1 MMIKSYKVAATST
14 RGPTIEDLRA
24 AVTKA
29 EADGVSRDTM
39 LLRLTFRDESLIKR
53 SPEVGLDE
61 VSFIDG
67 EMRFVGVRVK
77 VGNIPLSLL
86 DIDPQPDPEP
96 VAPPAKVKK
105 TRAKA
110 KPKVAAEATVA

>member
-1 MMIKSYKVAATST
+1 MMLKSYKVAANST

-24 AVTKA
+24 AVAKA

-77 VGNIPLSLL
+77 VGNIPSACWTL
-86 DIDPQPDPEP
+86 
-96 VAPPAKVKK
+96 
-105 TRAKA
+105 TRS
-110 KPKVAAEATVA
+110 PIPSRNPRP

>member
-77 VGNIPLSLL
+77 VRIPPNRSLQGL
-86 DIDPQPDPEP
+86 CH
-96 VAPPAKVKK
+96 APPPGCP
-105 TRAKA
+105 
-110 KPKVAAEATVA
+110 KPLP

>member
-1 MMIKSYKVAATST
+1 M
-14 RGPTIEDLRA
+14 
-24 AVTKA
+24 
-29 EADGVSRDTM
+29 SRDTM

-77 VGNIPLSLL
+77 VGNIPQSLL
-86 DIDPQPDPEP
+86 DVDPQPDPEP

-110 KPKVAAEATVA
+110 KPKVAADATVD